1 MELPIVQY
9 RRHRVAY
16 SVAAV
21 IGFLA
26 ACQGFYWLISG
37 SVASFWGW
45 LFLTIGLIVLSRCTW
60 IAIKNSLV
68 LELNHE
74 GIKYKKHSY
83 AWHTLRSYA
92 IREETGE
99 SGSFNYLVLCFNDS
113 GDTLE
118 IQLDWIGNN
127 ESIPEQMEVYAKAF
141 QVSFDG
147 VVKKEV

>member
-16 SVAAV
+16 TVAAV

-26 ACQGFYWLISG
+26 AFQGGYWLASK
-37 SVASFWGW
+37 SVASFFGW
-45 LFLTIGLIVLSRCTW
+45 LFLTIGLIAFVRCTW
-60 IAIKNSLV
+60 VAIKNSLV
-68 LELNHE
+68 MELNHE
-74 GIKYKKHSY
+74 GIMYKKYCY
-83 AWHTLRSYA
+83 AWNTLRSYS

-99 SGSFNYLVLCFNDS
+99 SGSFNYLILCFNNGSDP
-113 GDTLE
+113 LE
-118 IQLDWIGNN
+118 IQLDWMDNN

-141 QVSFDG
+141 QVGFDG